1 MTGDVRMKF
10 SGHETFPLRY
20 GWLKKVVDALSNA
33 PGPSEKNIFKS
44 KEAISYLG
52 VGKNMLSSM
61 RHWALSCDVININNT
76 EGFNIG
82 EIGEFLF
89 SESIGVD
96 PYLEKPGSLWLLH
109 WKLTSRLDRSTTWHF
124 AYHHFARKSFD
135 RQALV
140 SEIKAFCLANGKMG
154 VADKTLQRDA
164 DCFIKT
170 YVLRPGKAGRFGEE
184 TLECPLTELRLASE
198 TFQKG
203 IYEFQIGPKPSLP
216 NAVFQYALREFAGRS
231 AGKATFSLEQVTYDP
246 GSPGRAF
253 KLDENSVAARLA
265 DIDATSD
272 GVFGWTET
280 AGLRQV
286 QRIRPEVE
294 ALELLS
300 PAYARSPRKQ
310 KAA

>member
-96 PYLEKPGSLWLLH
+96 PYLEKPGSL
-109 WKLTSRLDRSTTWHF
+109 
-124 AYHHFARKSFD
+124 
-135 RQALV
+135 
-140 SEIKAFCLANGKMG
+140 
-154 VADKTLQRDA
+154 
-164 DCFIKT
+164 
-170 YVLRPGKAGRFGEE
+170 
-184 TLECPLTELRLASE
+184 
-198 TFQKG
+198 
-203 IYEFQIGPKPSLP
+203 
-216 NAVFQYALREFAGRS
+216 
-231 AGKATFSLEQVTYDP
+231 
-246 GSPGRAF
+246 
-253 KLDENSVAARLA
+253 
-265 DIDATSD
+265 
-272 GVFGWTET
+272 
-280 AGLRQV
+280 
-286 QRIRPEVE
+286 
-294 ALELLS
+294 
-300 PAYARSPRKQ
+300 
-310 KAA
+310 